1 MKYNWEKGFAL
12 DFDLITGRSKHAAT
26 TKRYLSDMK
35 EFYFD
40 KKAVE
45 EQLKRENVLIYEYYE
60 LGCPERKGE
69 LSFGTTIV
77 YPGKIGTEYYMT
89 KGHFHNEIA
98 TSEVYYTLEGE
109 GVMVLENPEG
119 ETEEIPLKKGE
130 AAYVP
135 RRYAHRSVNTGEQPL
150 VMFYVFDADAGHD
163 YGTIEAKGYHR
174 MVCAVDGVPKVV
186 DNPRRK
192 EQVM

>member
-1 MKYNWEKGFAL
+1 MKYKWEKGFAL
-12 DFDLITGRSKHAAT
+12 DFDPITGRSQHAVT

-40 KKAVE
+40 KTAAE
-45 EQLKRENVLIYEYYE
+45 EQLRQEDVLIYEYYE

-69 LSFGTTIV
+69 LAFGTTIV

-98 TSEVYYTLEGE
+98 TSEVYYTLDGE
-109 GVMVLENPEG
+109 GIMILENPEG

-135 RRYAHRSVNTGEQPL
+135 RRHAHRSVNTGEQPL

-163 YGTIEAKGYHR
+163 YGTIESKGYQR
-174 MVCAVDGVPKVV
+174 MVCAIDGTPKVV

-192 EQVM
+192 EQVI